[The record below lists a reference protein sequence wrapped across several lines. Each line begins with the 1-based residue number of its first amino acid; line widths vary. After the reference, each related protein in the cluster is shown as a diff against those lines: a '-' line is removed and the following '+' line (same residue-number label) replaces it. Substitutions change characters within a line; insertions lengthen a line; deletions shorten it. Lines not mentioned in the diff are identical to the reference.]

1 VALEDG
7 QPEEAYVGVQVSVT
21 REDFLRRENRKAQ
34 KENLSLWRS
43 MDFVLLL
50 VSLALSLFGIMAVY
64 VAGTDARETYAI
76 NQALGFVVGL
86 AGAIPLAIIDYRVWK
101 RFLRPAYGL
110 VIVMLLA
117 VTLLGVAAGGATR
130 WIAIG
135 PVQVQPSEFAKPLM
149 IVVLAGFLA
158 EKAVGQHGVFFKA
171 LGIIAVPG
179 LLVFV
184 QPDLGTA
191 LVFGA
196 VFFVMSYVAGARLL
210 QLGALVAAAVVAAVV
225 SVKLGILEE
234 YQVARLTAFMN
245 PSETDTVGY
254 QVAQSKMAIGS
265 GGLTGKGFDATTLAN
280 LGFLPEDHTDFIFSN
295 LAERFGF
302 VGSVTLVFLFFLLIW
317 RILHVATTSRDRFG
331 VLIAVGIGTMFLF
344 HVFVNVG
351 MTMGIMPVTGIPLP
365 FISYGRSSLVVSVMS
380 LGMLQS
386 IAMRSRSEVSKHPKV

>member
-1 VALEDG
+1 MSL
-7 QPEEAYVGVQVSVT
+7 T

-34 KENLSLWRS
+34 KENLRLWRS

-50 VSLALSLFGIMAVY
+50 VSLALSGFGILAVH
-64 VAGTDARETYAI
+64 VAGTDANGEAYATI
-76 NQALGFVVGL
+76 QAIGFVVGFL
-86 AGAIPLAIIDYRVWK
+86 GAIPLAIIDYRVWR
-101 RFLRPAYGL
+101 RFLRPIYGL
-110 VIVMLLA
+110 AIVMLLA
-117 VTLLGVAAGGATR
+117 VTLMGATVNGSTS
-130 WIAIG
+130 WLDVG

-149 IVVLAGFLA
+149 IVFLAGFFA
-158 EKAVGQHGVFFKA
+158 EKAVGEHEVFLKA

-179 LLVFV
+179 LLVLV

-191 LVFGA
+191 TVFGA
-196 VFFVMSYVAGARLL
+196 VFLIMAYVAGARLI
-210 QLGALVAAAVVAAVV
+210 QLLGLVLAAVV
-225 SVKLGILEE
+225 SGVLAVKLGILEE
-234 YQVARLTAFMN
+234 YQVARLTSFMN
-245 PSETDTVGY
+245 PEDAGTVGY

-265 GGLTGKGFDATTLAN
+265 GGITGKGLDATTLAN

-302 VGSVTLVFLFFLLIW
+302 VGSVALIFLFFFLIW

-344 HVFVNVG
+344 HVLVNIG

-380 LGMLQS
+380 LGLLQS
-386 IAMRSRSEVSKHPKV
+386 VAMRSRSEVSKQPKA